1 MISIIVPIYNIAE
14 YLPQCIESLL
24 HQSFS
29 DLEII
34 LVDDGS
40 TDGSFAICEHYRS
53 QDRRIVVIHKKNGG
67 LVSARKVGIKV
78 ARGQYIAYVD
88 GDDWIEPDMY
98 EQMYQK
104 LIQENVD
111 VVMCGRYE
119 DTGRTRKAVF
129 HGIDEGRYEK
139 KALRKVVYPKMIAGG
154 AFFEWGIFPGLYRM
168 LSAGSR

>member
-139 KALRKVVYPKMIAGG
+139 KALRND
-154 AFFEWGIFPGLYRM
+154 
-168 LSAGSR
+168 